1 MKELNQKL
9 AIIQTKLKT
18 KKTSYNAFGKYYFRK
33 AEDILEAVK
42 PFLLEQGV
50 SVIISEEIIATD
62 PVPTLQTTATIS
74 DGENAIHATAVVGVD
89 LKQKGMQTAQ
99 QFGAASSYGKKYA
112 LGNLF
117 LIDDTQDS
125 DATND
130 HGNGVVGRLKE
141 KAKPVISIDQMNKAI
156 EYVKA
161 GGDIKAIKSKYK
173 LTPVQENELV
183 SVRVKEQLKQKDGK
197 TENTKKAK
205 K

>member
-9 AIIQTKLKT
+9 AIVQTKLKT

-50 SVIISEEIIATD
+50 SVIIREEIIATD

-74 DGENAIHATAVVGVD
+74 DGENQIAATAVVGVD
-89 LKQKGMQTAQ
+89 LNQKGMQTAQ

-130 HGNGVVGRLKE
+130 HGNGVVSRLKE
-141 KAKPVISIDQMNKAI
+141 KAKPVMTKDQMKKAK
-156 EYVKA
+156 EYVAA
-161 GGDIKAIKSKYK
+161 GGDITAIHKKYK
-173 LTPVQENELV
+173 LNANQTRELNG
-183 SVRVKEQLKQKDGK
+183 QKAK
-197 TENTKKAK
+197 TENTKKVK
-205 K
+205 